1 MIFKTEFPRAR
12 SPSCSVKLDS
22 VQTRSIP
29 RVWKIS
35 LSCQAVT
42 VSLRTRNF
50 ELTCTSGGFVFSR
63 TFSWTGQDSAWLP
76 LVSGQ
81 FRFIRST
88 SLRRK
93 QKKRFVEFETFGN
106 SFRKVCNFQSV
117 VSLRQ
122 IGTFSFNFSHQKQN
136 VRKYWSPLALHC
148 FFSDF
153 FSGLPTAETVFFKN
167 FGFQK
172 GQKTTCYHIT
182 LSNLHDSPPT
192 YISLTLLSRYHLI
205 NIHIRKNGPLKVH
218 FLTSI
223 NKSRIITSVRGVFF
237 SEEGIFSK

>member
-63 TFSWTGQDSAWLP
+63 TFLWTGQDNAWPL
-76 LVSGQ
+76 LVSRSGS
-81 FRFIRST
+81 FIAPHCAENT
-88 SLRRK
+88 T
-93 QKKRFVEFETFGN
+93 KKRFVEFETFGN

-136 VRKYWSPLALHC
+136 VRKYWSPMALHC
-148 FFSDF
+148 FFSIFSRDFQLLRPF
-153 FSGLPTAETVFFKN
+153 FS
-167 FGFQK
+167 
-172 GQKTTCYHIT
+172 KT
-182 LSNLHDSPPT
+182 LGS
-192 YISLTLLSRYHLI
+192 
-205 NIHIRKNGPLKVH
+205 KKVKKQ
-218 FLTSI
+218 FV
-223 NKSRIITSVRGVFF
+223 II
-237 SEEGIFSK
+237 